1 MGALIP
7 VFIIV
12 MAFVTATL
20 SGVFGMAGGL
30 LLMGALAL
38 VLPVQ
43 AAFVAHGVLQ
53 LVANG
58 WRAVL
63 HRRHVRWDIVGWY
76 ALASLIAGAA
86 VAFLAL
92 VPSKPLLFLLLGL
105 VPALTWLPQRWV
117 NLDAARPRQAFLSGL
132 TVTGL
137 NLTAGVAGPLLD
149 IFFVRTEL
157 TRHAIVATKAA
168 TQVFAHLAKIVVY
181 GGPMLA
187 AGASGGAG
195 LPAWWVFAIAIPVS
209 MLGTAAGGRILD
221 RMSDVDFKRWTRWI
235 VTAIGG
241 LYVIQAIQL
250 YASGA

>member
-1 MGALIP
+1 MPLLAALF
-7 VFIIV
+7 VV
-12 MAFVTATL
+12 CMAFLTATL

-30 LLMGALAL
+30 VLMGALAL

-43 AAFVAHGVLQ
+43 AAFVTHGILQ

-58 WRAVL
+58 WRSIL

-76 ALASLIAGAA
+76 ALASLVAAGG
-86 VAFLAL
+86 VALLSFT
-92 VPSKPLLFLLLGL
+92 PSKPLLFLLLGL
-105 VPALTWLPQRWV
+105 VPFLTWLPQSWIK
-117 NLDAARPRQAFLSGL
+117 LDAARPPQAFLSGL

-181 GGPMLA
+181 GAPLLA
-187 AGASGGAG
+187 GTAVGMPP
-195 LPAWWVFAIAIPVS
+195 LWVFAVAIPLS
-209 MLGTAAGGRILD
+209 MAGTAVGGTILN
-221 RMSDVDFKRWTRWI
+221 RMTDVNFKRWTRWI
-235 VTAIGG
+235 VTAVGVG
-241 LYVIQAIQL
+241 YLAQAAQL
-250 YASGA
+250 FAGA

>member
-1 MGALIP
+1 MPFLAALF
-7 VFIIV
+7 VV
-12 MAFVTATL
+12 CMAFLTATL

-30 LLMGALAL
+30 VLMGALAL

-43 AAFVAHGVLQ
+43 AAFVTHGILQ

-58 WRAVL
+58 WRSIL

-76 ALASLIAGAA
+76 ALASLVAAGG
-86 VAFLAL
+86 VALLSFT
-92 VPSKPLLFLLLGL
+92 PSKPLLFLLLGL
-105 VPALTWLPQRWV
+105 VPFLTWLPQSWV
-117 NLDAARPRQAFLSGL
+117 NLDAARPPQAFLSGL

-181 GGPMLA
+181 GAPLLA
-187 AGASGGAG
+187 GKAVGMPP
-195 LPAWWVFAIAIPVS
+195 LWVFAAAIPLS
-209 MLGTAAGGRILD
+209 MAGTAVGGVILN
-221 RMSDVDFKRWTRWI
+221 RMTDVNFKRWTRWI
-235 VTAIGG
+235 VTAVGVG
-241 LYVIQAIQL
+241 YLAQAAQL
-250 YASGA
+250 FAQA